1 MKKPVRRLFRSI
13 FLLAA
18 VTAGC
23 AIAMNAFYDKNK
35 PHHTPEGFKNNY
47 SDTVATESFWAWQW
61 ERIRGGLPKP
71 PANNYQFPVVKPDLA
86 WLAANKTQPTATWVG
101 HATVLLQLGGL
112 NILTDPHFGERA
124 SPVAFAGPKRFVP
137 PGIAL
142 ENLPH
147 IDAVVISHNHYD
159 HLDEK
164 TVLRLSQQAGGSPRF
179 FVGLGLKKWL
189 NTREITN
196 VAEMDWWDKETL
208 RGVEFT
214 FTPVQHWSAR
224 SVNDRFETLWGGW
237 HIRERRADGF
247 SAFFAGDT
255 GYSPDF
261 KNIARRLGSV
271 DLGLIPVGAYAPRWF
286 MASQHVD
293 PAQAVKI
300 HQDLGAKTS
309 LGIHWG
315 TFELTD
321 EPLDEPPQQLAVAL
335 KNANIAP
342 ERFFV
347 VKHGEMV
354 KLR

>member
-1 MKKPVRRLFRSI
+1 MKIRKPLILCVAF
-13 FLLAA
+13 FAA
-18 VTAGC
+18 C
-23 AIAMNAFYDKNK
+23 ASAMNVFYDKNK

-47 SDTVATESFWAWQW
+47 STTVATENFWAWQW
-61 ERIRGGLPKP
+61 ERTVGGLPKKP
-71 PANNYQFPVVKPDLA
+71 ENDYKFPVVAPDLA
-86 WLAANKTQPTATWVG
+86 WLKANKTEVTATWIG
-101 HATVLLQLGGL
+101 HATVLLQVAGI
-112 NILTDPHFGERA
+112 NILTDAHFTDRA

-137 PGIAL
+137 PGITL

-164 TVLRLSQQAGGSPRF
+164 TVLRLSSQPGGSPRF
-179 FVGLGLKKWL
+179 FVGLGLKKWF

-196 VAEMDWWDKETL
+196 VAEMDWWDKETFK
-208 RGVEFT
+208 GVDFI

-237 HIRERRADGF
+237 AMRHPSF
-247 SAFFAGDT
+247 SAYFAGDT
-255 GYSPDF
+255 GYSQDF
-261 KNIARRLGSV
+261 KDINKRLGDF

-293 PAQAVKI
+293 PPEAVKI
-300 HQDLGAKTS
+300 HQDLKAHTS
-309 LGIHWG
+309 IGIHWG

-321 EPLDEPPQQLAVAL
+321 EPLDEPPKQLAIERTKAG
-335 KNANIAP
+335 IAA

-347 VKHGEMV
+347 VKHGETV
-354 KLR
+354 KFGKH